1 MVSFMS
7 TEISVLFIGKHSDE
21 LGVMPYIQGS
31 MDLAKA
37 QGNQVNLLGKA
48 RETEFAQYPG
58 VI

>member
-1 MVSFMS
+1 MS